1 MARLGGAER
10 RADGLMEPDTRRA
23 RPKIDGKGKWF
34 SFVAPPCGHTESDR
48 PYGGG
53 NVPINRVSSL
63 IFTLIC
69 RKNADGYRLA
79 LTVWSFI
86 PTLLINKFNN
96 NYSSRLDFFSPQ
108 LY

>member
-34 SFVAPPCGHTESDR
+34 SFVAPPCGHTESNR

-69 RKNADGYRLA
+69 RKKCRRLSVSINR
-79 LTVWSFI
+79 LEFYPNFI
-86 PTLLINKFNN
+86 DKQIQQ
-96 NYSSRLDFFSPQ
+96 Q
-108 LY
+108 LQ